1 MKVTVIGGGSTYTPE
16 LLEGFFS
23 LWQRLKPLKI
33 SLYDI
38 NEEKLKIV
46 SEFLKRMIKKSN
58 AEIEFSATLSLEEAL
73 KDADFI
79 ISQIRIGGLSA
90 RLQDESIPLKFGLLG
105 QETTGPGG
113 FANALR
119 TIPVVLD
126 IAKKIEK
133 ISPNAW
139 LINFTNP
146 SGIITETLS
155 RYTKVKVLGLCNVAI
170 NLQNDLSSLLN
181 VPIDDIFLDCFGL
194 NHLTF
199 TKRVFVRGKDVTEE
213 VFKKIKEQV
222 SRRISKK
229 DKKIVETI
237 KMFPNYYLQ
246 YYYFREE
253 KIKELKKKPKRAK
266 EVEKIEKNLLKLY
279 QDPDLNEKPKELS
292 QRGGALYSTAAVN
305 LISNLTGLQ
314 KGFQIINIT
323 NRGAISDLPEDSVVE
338 IPVFIEKD
346 RVQRC
351 IIGKLPLEV
360 KGTIQAV
367 KAYEQLT
374 IEAAVE
380 CSYRKALM
388 ALTQHPL
395 VSSLTLAE
403 KVLSK
408 LIEANKEY
416 FPKLS

>member
-1 MKVTVIGGGSTYTPE
+1 MKIAVIGGGSTYTPE

-23 LWQRLKPLKI
+23 LWQRLKPLKV

-38 NEEKLKIV
+38 NEEKLKII

-58 AEIEFSATLSLEEAL
+58 TEIEFSATLGLEEAL

-181 VPIDDIFLDCFGL
+181 VPMDDIFLDCFGL

-253 KIKELKKKPKRAK
+253 KIKELKKKPRRAK
-266 EVEKIEKNLLKLY
+266 EVEKIEKILLKLY

-305 LISNLTGLQ
+305 LISHLTGLQ

-338 IPVFIEKD
+338 MPVFIEKD

-360 KGTIQAV
+360 RGTIQAV

-408 LIEANKEY
+408 LIEANKKY